1 MILPGPSDATRP
13 FWDAAAQ
20 QRLLLR
26 HCPRCSSWLH
36 PQLVF
41 CGCGEWRL
49 EWREA
54 SGEARLLSHTIAR
67 RMPVPALQ
75 GEVPFTVL
83 LVRTREGPQLVSS
96 LPGDGHALRCGMPM
110 RVAFDPPVDGV
121 ALVRFVPAGHPGTGD
136 APR

>member
-26 HCPRCSSWLH
+26 HCPRCGSWLH

-67 RMPVPALQ
+67 RMPVPALSI
-75 GEVPFTVL
+75 VAAVL
-83 LVRTREGPQLVSS
+83 ALAALICAAAISRRAGRVFAPSGSQAAPEKRTPGRHVR
-96 LPGDGHALRCGMPM
+96 A
-110 RVAFDPPVDGV
+110 
-121 ALVRFVPAGHPGTGD
+121 
-136 APR
+136 